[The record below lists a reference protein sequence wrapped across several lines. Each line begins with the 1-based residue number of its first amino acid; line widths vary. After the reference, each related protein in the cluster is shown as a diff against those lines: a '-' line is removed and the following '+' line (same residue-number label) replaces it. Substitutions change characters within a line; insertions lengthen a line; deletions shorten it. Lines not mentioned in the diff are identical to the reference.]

1 MGKLHDYECAAL
13 LTTFQPQQPTSIS
26 KRFAQLYLVDNYA
39 IYTYREERLLQLTLC
54 NFVSL
59 HVRVYI

>member
-26 KRFAQLYLVDNYA
+26 KRFAQLYLVGNYA
-39 IYTYREERLLQLTLC
+39 IYTYREERL
-54 NFVSL
+54 
-59 HVRVYI
+59 

>member
-1 MGKLHDYECAAL
+1 MGKLHDYEYAAL
-13 LTTFQPQQPTSIS
+13 LTTFQPQQPIFIS
-26 KRFAQLYLVDNYA
+26 KRFAQLYLVGNYA